1 MRVTVV
7 GCAGSFPGADSASSC
22 YLLEAEGFRLVIDL
36 GNGALGALQRH
47 IGLGEIDAICLS
59 HLHADH
65 CFDLHSYRIVQEFI
79 PGGPLSPT
87 PVFGPAGT
95 AERLAMLRGGM
106 GGNDRLGERLI
117 LETLTS
123 GTREI
128 GPFRITT
135 AHMNHPIETF
145 GFRVEYDGW
154 TAVYSADTGE
164 SETLVKLARNAD
176 LLLCEASFLDE
187 PGNPADVHLSAR
199 EAGEHAAKADAGEL
213 VLTHLVA
220 WNNKDATLAE
230 AAAVFHGQLSLAA
243 AGQAYGPR
251 VAGRLCCNRSDD
263 DAEAAPRRSR
273 HFSGSNFVQA
283 RFQVSLIDVNP
294 GHECCHVFEIVLALV
309 LPARQHRLKQ
319 QCVHGVDDHDLRQ
332 RGGICGEP
340 CERELAESERISNA
354 VFYDVPISDEF
365 DGLAVTY
372 VKAYSMTAIYS
383 LG

>member
-47 IGLGEIDAICLS
+47 VGLGEIDAICLS

-65 CFDLHSYRIVQEFI
+65 CFDLHPYRIVQEFI
-79 PGGPLSPT
+79 PGGPLPPI

-95 AERLAMLRGGM
+95 AERLAMLRGT
-106 GGNDRLGERLI
+106 GGNDRLSERLI

-154 TAVYSADTGE
+154 SAVYSADTGE

-230 AAAVFHGQLSLAA
+230 AAAAFRGPLSLAA
-243 AGQAYGPR
+243 AGRAYGPGA
-251 VAGRLCCNRSDD
+251 AGR
-263 DAEAAPRRSR
+263 
-273 HFSGSNFVQA
+273 
-283 RFQVSLIDVNP
+283 
-294 GHECCHVFEIVLALV
+294 
-309 LPARQHRLKQ
+309 
-319 QCVHGVDDHDLRQ
+319 
-332 RGGICGEP
+332 
-340 CERELAESERISNA
+340 
-354 VFYDVPISDEF
+354 
-365 DGLAVTY
+365 
-372 VKAYSMTAIYS
+372 
-383 LG
+383 